1 MFRIY
6 PPFAGKQDDSRQVQS
21 CLTRSFYVVLLHLC
35 LCCIFCSV
43 FFCILFRFIWQPQT
57 HTLSL
62 PTYLLYL
69 LLRNTHLINAPLIDS
84 TTYLAHCI
92 SFLLSSSALERHHIT
107 YSAAYKSKRGV
118 LNVMETVPDK
128 NHHPITRP
136 SYLIDR
142 GVSAK

>member
-1 MFRIY
+1 MYKCLEFTHLLLGSRTT
-6 PPFAGKQDDSRQVQS
+6 AGRYN
-21 CLTRSFYVVLLHLC
+21 RVLLALSMSC
-35 LCCIFCSV
+35 FCICVCVASSVPSFSV
-43 FFCILFRFIWQPQT
+43 FYFVSFGSRKRILYLYF
-57 HTLSL
+57 
-62 PTYLLYL
+62 TYLLYL

-92 SFLLSSSALERHHIT
+92 SSSSALERHHIT